1 MELACIPLPVAAVS
15 YQKLILLTVT
25 QLAEVT
31 IVKITVCPFCGAD
44 YFCYNEISLQRRQL
58 KLINEL
64 RCFHKHLHS
73 SEISDKLHVHC
84 DVKHKNSLS
93 CPAIAI

>member
-1 MELACIPLPVAAVS
+1 MEAEIHFFNCDTTCISYYSKNHSVTLLWGRLCLLQQNFITLKAV
-15 YQKLILLTVT
+15 
-25 QLAEVT
+25 
-31 IVKITVCPFCGAD
+31 
-44 YFCYNEISLQRRQL
+44 